1 MRKLHALCEKSVA
14 VAVPVENAAAA
25 AEKTRFGVSLGVEAH
40 KLEAVVRAVSREG
53 QVMLLGHRV
62 NGGNIQLVLDVLDRD
77 LVRLVGLLGFER
89 RQGHAAAGNHR
100 AARRVE
106 HVAADRADVQPGTA
120 HIRRAVDVFDLLARQ
135 QLGHG
140 NAQSGRERLQQRH
153 IGKAAPRFP

>member
-1 MRKLHALCEKSVA
+1 MA

-25 AEKTRFGVSLGVEAH
+25 AEKPRFGVSLGVEAH

-62 NGGNIQLVLDVLDRD
+62 DGGNVQLVLDVLDRD

-89 RQGHAAAGNHR
+89 RQGHAAAGDHR

-140 NAQSGRERLQQRH
+140 NAQSGCERLQQRH
-153 IGKAAPRFP
+153 IGKAAPAFP